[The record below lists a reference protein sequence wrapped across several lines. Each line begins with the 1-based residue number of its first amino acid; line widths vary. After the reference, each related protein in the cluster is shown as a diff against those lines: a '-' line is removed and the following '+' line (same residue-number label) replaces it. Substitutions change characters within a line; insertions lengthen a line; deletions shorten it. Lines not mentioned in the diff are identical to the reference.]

1 MFHLLS
7 MIALERNKFVAYTL
21 QAMYAIF
28 MVINYKNFL
37 NFIYKLYSFI
47 IYMNKKVFVIDF
59 NNIEKIY
66 TNKIRWI
73 YA

>member
-1 MFHLLS
+1 
-7 MIALERNKFVAYTL
+7 
-21 QAMYAIF
+21 MYAIF

-73 YA
+73 YAWWDTFPHWAARLITT